1 MSNKWQGKELE
12 VGNRNS
18 FVSLRAMK
26 IKNTLVMD
34 LGTSETSDDKGKIL
48 SMDFFFR
55 KVKMH
60 KTTNEKE
67 MRKWREY
74 MGLSLLLLLVRLVG
88 FIWYISFDDVFINW
102 GICE

>member
-48 SMDFFFR
+48 SMDFFFQ
-55 KVKMH
+55 
-60 KTTNEKE
+60 E
-67 MRKWREY
+67 
-74 MGLSLLLLLVRLVG
+74 S
-88 FIWYISFDDVFINW
+88 
-102 GICE
+102 